1 MRRFQKAKLPLFG
14 SLKTFRNPVKVALK
28 QLCLALADLVLQMP
42 QTNDYLLALLRL
54 VYQYHFELTAYWY
67 WVDLASSLKNQFKVY

>member
-1 MRRFQKAKLPLFG
+1 MRRFQRTKLPLFD

-42 QTNDYLLALLRL
+42 QTNDYLLALLRP
-54 VYQYHFELTAYWY
+54 VY
-67 WVDLASSLKNQFKVY
+67 